1 MPERNCPVCQAPLP
15 AGQDA
20 CSNCAPPA
28 APPPA
33 AAPGIR
39 ASAARWWSL
48 NWLSALVFSLL
59 AAATVCLLLSADV
72 SSTRRSILESLTRL
86 SLYLNQP
93 SSAADSGLA
102 GTVAIGADSD
112 HGAAVDFG
120 PIKIGSHSTT
130 AVSVTILTAG
140 VLDTISVVTQGVA
153 DLDFTNAGSGT
164 CTPGVFY
171 PANSTCTVNVTF
183 SPKVSGTRYGAVV
196 LQDSQREA
204 IKTRHIP
211 MATGYLTGVGKGAQ
225 LIRSE
230 SPILRIGTGWIL
242 PWGVELDTAGNIYVA
257 NYPRQPYE
265 SGGSV
270 IRETPVAG
278 GYRQTTIGSGFVGP
292 SGIAVDGAGNIYVA
306 DASLQVI
313 FRETPYKDG
322 YVQSQIPAP
331 GLGWPLAVAVDGGG
345 NVYVTDG
352 PNRRV
357 LKESLFAGQYR
368 QTSIPTSLAYP
379 IGLAVDRVGNI
390 YAANGDV
397 VKETLDGAT
406 YRESRIATGYGGVMG
421 RGAEL
426 TIDPEGN
433 LLIAATAQNQ
443 IIMLP
448 ALGDSFGRPIVL
460 ASVSHPFAV
469 DSSASGD
476 LFYTTDIPG
485 DAGLWRMPIL
495 LPGHDSTD
503 NPANRKR
510 R

>member
-1 MPERNCPVCQAPLP
+1 MPERSCSVCQAPLTP
-15 AGQDA
+15 GQDS
-20 CSNCAPPA
+20 CGNCAPPT

-33 AAPGIR
+33 AAPGLG
-39 ASAARWWSL
+39 ASVATWWL
-48 NWLSALVFSLL
+48 RNWLSALVLTLL
-59 AAATVCLLLSADV
+59 ASATVCLLLSVDV
-72 SSTRRSILESLTRL
+72 TATRRILIESLNRL
-86 SLYLNQP
+86 VVYLNQP
-93 SSAADSGLA
+93 NAPAGAGLA

-120 PIKIGSHSTT
+120 LIKIGSHSTT

-140 VLDTISVVTQGVA
+140 VLDTVSVVTQGVA

-171 PANSTCTVNVTF
+171 PVNSTCTVNVTF
-183 SPKVSGTRYGAVV
+183 SPKLSGARYGAVV
-196 LQDSQREA
+196 LQDAAEEA
-204 IKTRHIP
+204 MKTRHIP

-225 LIRSE
+225 PIRSE

-242 PWGVELDTAGNIYVA
+242 PWGIELDSAGNIYVA
-257 NYPRQPYE
+257 NYPREPYE

-306 DASLQVI
+306 DASLQII
-313 FRETPYKDG
+313 FRETPYQDG

-331 GLGWPLAVAVDGGG
+331 GLGWPLAVAVDAGG

-368 QTSIPTSLAYP
+368 QTSIPTSLEYP
-379 IGLAVDRVGNI
+379 IGLAVDRGGNI

-397 VKETLDGAT
+397 VKETLEGAT
-406 YRESRIATGYGGVMG
+406 YRESRIATGYGGVKG

-448 ALGDSFGRPIVL
+448 AQGDSFGRPIVL

-469 DSSASGD
+469 DSSTSGD

-485 DAGLWRMPIL
+485 DVGLWRMPIPA
-495 LPGHDSTD
+495 PGHDPND
-503 NPANRKR
+503 NPANHPR